1 MQQFFIDQ
9 PLNLKDIILL
19 PDDIAR
25 QCRLVLRYQN
35 GEIVR
40 IAGQDRVVSLATLQ
54 FDASSVKAEIFEIL
68 PQSSVEGIQIT
79 LIQALIRKERWEF
92 FLQKAT
98 EVGVHRIV
106 PLILERNVVKW
117 DRRDESA
124 KIARYRKIVQEAAE
138 QSRRSDI
145 PIIETPVTLRE
156 LDRFRSEQNFVAYEL
171 ERSKSL
177 KNALKPCKS
186 VSVILGSEGGISL
199 DELSVMSQNGYIP
212 VTLGSRILRAE
223 TAGIVVCATIDAIL
237 G

>member
-9 PLNLKDIILL
+9 PLNLKDIIQL

-40 IAGQDRVVSLATLQ
+40 IAGQNRVVALASLQL
-54 FDASSVKAEIFEIL
+54 DALSVKAEIIELL
-68 PQSSVEGIQIT
+68 PQPSVEGLQIT
-79 LIQALIRKERWEF
+79 LIQALIRKERWEY

-117 DRRDESA
+117 DQRDESA
-124 KIARYRKIVQEAAE
+124 KMSRYRKIVQEAAE
-138 QSRRSDI
+138 QSRRNDI
-145 PIIETPVTLRE
+145 PIIESPITLKE
-156 LDRFRSEQNFVAYEL
+156 LERYKSDLNFVAYEL
-171 ERSKSL
+171 EESLSL
-177 KNALKPCKS
+177 KKALTPCRS
-186 VSVILGSEGGISL
+186 VSVILGSEGGISR
-199 DELSVMSQNGYIP
+199 DELSVMTQNGFVP
-212 VTLGSRILRAE
+212 VTLGPRILRAE